1 VIGAHASARPPG
13 PLRAGLTELGRLV
26 VPVRCAGCGAL
37 DVDLCAGCRRGFAV
51 PRRVEHDAPRLDRMD
66 GRVLPVWACATYDG
80 TVRDVVV
87 QWKDRG
93 RADLGAFLDGVAHR
107 AGRSVG
113 PALAAALGAGARVL
127 VVPVPSS
134 GAAVRARGADLVHA
148 LAVAVAGG
156 LGRRGLVPQVASLL
170 RQGGPVR
177 DQVGL
182 ASRARAANKA
192 DALRVRRAVTAPV
205 LLVDDVV
212 TTGATLASAQAALE
226 RAGALVLGGLV
237 LAATPAPGAPR
248 PPRQGR
254 SGCPLGPEE
263 G

>member
-1 VIGAHASARPPG
+1 MTP
-13 PLRAGLTELGRLV
+13 
-26 VPVRCAGCGAL
+26 
-37 DVDLCAGCRRGFAV
+37 
-51 PRRVEHDAPRLDRMD
+51 DAPD
-66 GRVLPVWACATYDG
+66 GRGQVL
-80 TVRDVVV
+80 
-87 QWKDRG
+87 
-93 RADLGAFLDGVAHR
+93 ADL
-107 AGRSVG
+107 
-113 PALAAALGAGARVL
+113 AALGGFFVLAAPPAPGTDAVPWTEALADGALLARFATVRTALAG
-127 VVPVPSS
+127 SS
-134 GAAVRARGADLVHA
+134 GLPVEQVDPK
-148 LAVAVAGG
+148 VAVSAT
-156 LGRRGLVPQVASLL
+156 
-170 RQGGPVR
+170 
-177 DQVGL
+177 QVGL